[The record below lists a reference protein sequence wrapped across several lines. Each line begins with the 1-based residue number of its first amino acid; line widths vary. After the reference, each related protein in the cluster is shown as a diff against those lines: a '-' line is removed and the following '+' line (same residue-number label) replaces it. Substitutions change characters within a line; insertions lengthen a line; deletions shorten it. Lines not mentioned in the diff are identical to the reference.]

1 MDATLRQVP
10 PVEKYSK
17 TLARYATQLSYDD
30 LSDEVREKA
39 KMHILDTFGNILAA
53 RQLPWSKMVIEIVK
67 KTGGAPQSTVIG
79 VEGKYPVIMAAL
91 ANGTMAH
98 GVDADDSGARPSWAH
113 PGSCIIPAAYATAE
127 AEKSTGEQLIAAVV
141 AGYEVNCRIDSA
153 VYPGLRNRGFHA
165 TGVVG
170 TFGAAVAAG
179 KLMNLTEE
187 QMVNALGLAGIQA
200 AGLEEWLT
208 SGDMSKRLHAGKAAM
223 NGALAALLARE
234 GYIGPTTV
242 LEGKYG
248 LLPTHADAYDTARLT
263 EKLGTEYKLIGC
275 KFKPYACCH
284 ELCPPI
290 TMALTIKKKHNI
302 KTTDITKIRIGLN
315 HVTAENQLKVAETP
329 LHAQNHAAVAVAIA
343 LVKGHAFMNEFFEDY
358 RDPEVIKLGKKTEVY
373 TDPEIDAVFP
383 KKIGTRL
390 EIITK
395 DNNYEMFED
404 DKQPIPYG
412 FIEEKFTA
420 LASPQLTA
428 AKIKKTIKTIQK
440 LETLED
446 VDALSKALS

>member
-1 MDATLRQVP
+1 M
-10 PVEKYSK
+10 VEYSRI
-17 TLARYATQLSYDD
+17 LSRYAVNLRYDELSE
-30 LSDEVREKA
+30 EVREKT
-39 KMHILDTFGNILAA
+39 KMHLLDTVGNMLAA
-53 RQLPWSKMVIEIVK
+53 RVLRWSKITIEVVK
-67 KTGGAPQSTVIG
+67 KTGGNAQATLMG
-79 VEGKYPVIMAAL
+79 VKGKYPVVMAAL

-113 PGSCIIPAAYATAE
+113 PGSCIIPAAYAAAE
-127 AEKSTGEQLIAAVV
+127 AEKSTGEQLIAALV

-179 KLMNLTEE
+179 KLMGLNEE

-223 NGALAALLARE
+223 NGVLAAMLARE
-234 GYIGPTTV
+234 GYTGPSTV
-242 LEGKYG
+242 FEGKYG
-248 LLPTHADAYDTARLT
+248 FLNTHAEGYATARLT
-263 EKLGTEYKLIGC
+263 EKLGTEYKIMAC

-290 TMALTIKKKHNI
+290 SMALEIQKKHGV
-302 KTTDITKIRIGLN
+302 KPEDIVKIRIGLN
-315 HVTAENQLKVAETP
+315 HVTAENQRKVAETP

-358 RDPEVIKLGKKTEVY
+358 RDPEVIKLGKKAEVY
-373 TDPEIDAVFP
+373 TDLEIDAIFP

-390 EIITK
+390 QIVTR
-395 DNNYEMFED
+395 DASYELFED
-404 DKQPIPYG
+404 DKQPVPYT
-412 FIEEKFTA
+412 FIKEKFTA
-420 LASPQLTA
+420 LAAPQLTA
-428 AKIKKTIKTIQK
+428 AKIKKTIKIIEK
-440 LETLED
+440 LETLDGVAE
-446 VDALSKALS
+446 LSKLLK